1 METKMIGLPSEMI
14 IHPGE
19 TLKEVLEN
27 KNMSQKELVLR
38 TGVSAKYISSVLRG
52 KKNISASFAKKLEY
66 ALNIEAEFWVNLQN
80 SYDKEI
86 LEYQK

>member
-1 METKMIGLPSEMI
+1 METKMTGLSREMI

-27 KNMSQKELVLR
+27 KNMTQKELVLK
-38 TGVSAKYISSVLRG
+38 TGVSTKYISSVLRG
-52 KKNISASFAKKLEY
+52 KKNISVLFAKKLEY

>member
-1 METKMIGLPSEMI
+1 MTGLPREMI

-27 KNMSQKELVLR
+27 KNMTQKELVLK
-38 TGVSAKYISSVLRG
+38 TGVSTKYISSVLRG
-52 KKNISASFAKKLEY
+52 KKNISVLFAKKLEY

>member
-1 METKMIGLPSEMI
+1 MIGLPSEMI

-38 TGVSAKYISSVLRG
+38 TGVSAKHISSVLRG
-52 KKNISASFAKKLEY
+52 KKNMSASFAKKLEY
-66 ALNIEAEFWVNLQN
+66 ALNIEAEFWVNVQN

>member
-1 METKMIGLPSEMI
+1 MIGLPSEMI

-38 TGVSAKYISSVLRG
+38 GE
-52 KKNISASFAKKLEY
+52 KNMSASFAKKLEY

>member
-1 METKMIGLPSEMI
+1 METKMTGLPREMI

-38 TGVSAKYISSVLRG
+38 TGVSAKHISSVLRG
-52 KKNISASFAKKLEY
+52 EKNMSASFAKKLEC

-80 SYDKEI
+80 SYNKEI

>member
-1 METKMIGLPSEMI
+1 METKLTGLPSEMI
-14 IHPGE
+14 IHPSE

-27 KNMSQKELVLR
+27 KNMSQKELVLK
-38 TGVSAKYISSVLRG
+38 TGVSTKYISSVLRG
-52 KKNISASFAKKLEY
+52 KKNISVLFAKKLEY